1 MAVVGDGG
9 GDGEGVGGGCVVGPA
24 ATVGRPHLDAVG
36 AGDAVVE
43 ALAGGGIGIEVP
55 LDSVEE
61 HPGDE
66 VLGVVERRVSD
77 GPGAV
82 VGAVVDPADLARVD
96 GVVAVDY
103 GGGGGAP
110 LVEGGVGEGNL
121 VADRLEGSLEGGSLA
136 GRDVDVLHSIGRIL
150 IRKGKKDATCC
161 RGGRGGTE
169 DQDGG
174 GANARGLGKCAIV
187 HKVQTGRE
195 NDGIEVVAVDAV
207 PLDAGDAIGEYQG
220 ATAEESVY
228 AILPDGGDLVGVGA
242 VADGVGDD
250 EAVGLAATYRVVA
263 GQLAGGGRGDLEAE
277 GLAAGECGVEGGELG
292 GGSQAQRHGHR
303 DGEQTDKVLF
313 HDVLCFCVLGEY

>member
-1 MAVVGDGG
+1 MAAVGDGG
-9 GDGEGVGGGCVVGPA
+9 GDGEGVGGLGVVGPA

-43 ALAGGGIGIEVP
+43 ALAGGGVGVEVP
-55 LDSVEE
+55 LDSLEE

-77 GPGAV
+77 GPSAV

-96 GVVAVDY
+96 GVVAIDY

-110 LVEGGVGEGNL
+110 LVEGGVVEGQT
-121 VADRLEGSLEGGSLA
+121 EGRHVGGSLA
-136 GRDVDVLHSIGRIL
+136 GRDVDVLHSFGRIR
-150 IRKGKKDATCC
+150 IRKGTRVAICG

-169 DQDGG
+169 DQDGE
-174 GANARGLGKCAIV
+174 GANANGPTNCAIV

-195 NDGIEVVAVDAV
+195 NDGVEVVVVDAV

-220 ATAEESVY
+220 ATAAETAY
-228 AILPDGGDLVGVGA
+228 AVLPDGGDLVGVGA

-250 EAVGLAATYRVVA
+250 EAVGLAATYRGVA
-263 GQLAGGGRGDLEAE
+263 GQLAGGGRGGLEAE
-277 GLAAGECGVEGGELG
+277 GLARGDGGVEDGLRRGAELECQ
-292 GGSQAQRHGHR
+292 SHAH
-303 DGEQTDKVLF
+303 GEQT
-313 HDVLCFCVLGEY
+313 E